1 MLKKYHIILLAVLL
15 IFTGC
20 YDQVEILN
28 GNGGS
33 GSKGDGSDNGS
44 SQIDNKSEIINPTM
58 RASAD
63 ENDALKQTFFSPAIA
78 TNGADLKYT
87 WNFDD
92 GTTETTDNNVV
103 THKYD
108 KYGKTYKV
116 ELKLENSS
124 SDVIK
129 YAYLDLTL
137 DKPYIFMDCDT
148 SGLKIFCKPIISETS
163 INDAEYTWKIY
174 RESDTNT
181 PLKEMISTGNASIDF
196 TFPSSGKY
204 VVSLEAASGKVEGV
218 ISVEH
223 NVNISD
229 AISQGNI
236 TYNVLSEDKLTY
248 EYSFSATAKNDT
260 LEYCWDFDGTSK
272 CSQGDGFAES
282 KEKSFGMMNHTY
294 NTYEQKRV
302 VTAYA
307 RLKNTPSEVVSKTII
322 FDQELPKASINV
334 SGSGYEKMY
343 TADFSFKPA
352 GNLTYIW
359 NVGDS
364 TEYSTEQVYHTYKA
378 DGLYQ
383 ITLNVLSDKFDS
395 SIESVKAEPVLV
407 NVSSSIDNLI
417 IESTLINQE
426 QSGETYSFS
435 SPARATEGRLY
446 FIWKVNNQIVEEG
459 EGLSAI
465 QYKFDKYGVDNSV
478 SLEVRHINTG
488 KVSAAD
494 PLFIKTTLPQ
504 AKLYPPQTVMKNMN
518 AEFTGEVI
526 DKNTDKDFIPV
537 LLNPV
542 YELEIKED
550 TTAAAFSAKS
560 EQLLLNHIFTTT
572 GAKIVKLKVTADNI
586 AEPIYSEPVTVYVND
601 IVVDC
606 NFTSDEINRFIV
618 TAVCSLSD
626 NTNPAYQYRLSYRQ
640 EVDGEITTT
649 EYNAADTPSIT
660 FYLHKPNKL
669 FNYDSRDI
677 LINYEIAQNND
688 FTKAVSGYIN
698 YNFKANKRVM
708 GKVKDILDSYERVDT
723 HELPT
728 YEDKK
733 GVTYAL
739 GENEGYVYSW
749 GKGGY
754 AGHGMTDENSY
765 ILTPKRITSINEP
778 IKEMKKIDHKIV
790 YSARDS
796 INKYILSSA
805 LPYCITNISDN
816 LVRVSNGFVLT
827 DTKKLYYTGIDG
839 NNENIE
845 AKHVIDNVETFTPN
859 LTNEV
864 FITTSDKRLYRVS
877 EKNDNNT
884 ITFNL
889 EEIAQNVADYK
900 VRNTT
905 DSSSHVFVLT
915 GDKKM
920 YHKGYVYNET
930 STGNGECVSGIGAG
944 LAKSEYLSLKQIPI
958 NEPVHTIYTFPSSM
972 FIDNYIVVALGD
984 SGAAYRWGCGESGK
998 NVDKTK
1004 LSLPQKLSLS
1014 GEKIVKYNVSEHDM
1028 WDNFAYIL
1036 TDKKNIYDV
1045 TTENKDTPLKIN
1057 IPNNDVISDVH
1068 RFYIKF
1074 VSTESGNFYKLTW
1087 GKKESTLMLVKNFK
1101 SYLSAVVPYYYFGGS
1116 YIFKD
1121 INKQLYVMGWNNAKD
1136 KEYYLGVGDIEFTT
1150 NQYGENYAVKLG
1162 INEPVK
1168 NVYTIS
1174 KNQSNQSSIAVTENG
1189 SIYVWGANAGL
1200 LPVGNTDPIK
1210 VPLKLPQT
1218 DSNVKKFL
1226 WNEDAS
1232 LDAQVFTILT
1242 NDGKVLS
1249 WGKNNLTGTDSKDN
1263 LSPDG
1268 YLLTPTQ
1275 VN

>member
-1 MLKKYHIILLAVLL
+1 MLKKYHIILAAVLL

-28 GNGGS
+28 NNGS
-33 GSKGDGSDNGS
+33 GSGSDGGGSDNGS
-44 SQIDNKSEIINPTM
+44 SQYDNKSEIINPTM

-103 THKYD
+103 SHIYD

-116 ELKLENSS
+116 ELKLENSD

-174 RESDTNT
+174 RENDTGK
-181 PLKEMISTGNASIDF
+181 PLKEVISTGNASIDY

-204 VVSLEAASGKVEGV
+204 IVSLEAASEKVEGV
-218 ISVEH
+218 INVEH

-229 AISQGNI
+229 SISQGNI

-260 LEYCWDFDGTSK
+260 LEFCWDFDNSSK
-272 CSQGDGFAES
+272 CSQGEGFAES
-282 KEKSFGMMNHTY
+282 KEKSFGIKNHTY
-294 NTYEQKRV
+294 ETYEQKRV

-322 FDQELPKASINV
+322 VDQELPKAAINV
-334 SGSGYEKMY
+334 AGSGYEKMY

-359 NVGDS
+359 GVGDS

-383 ITLNVLSDKFDS
+383 VTLNVLSDKFDS

-407 NVSSSIDNLI
+407 NISSSIDNLI
-417 IESTLINQE
+417 IESTLISQE

-435 SPARATEGRLY
+435 SPARATEGKLY
-446 FIWKVNNQIVEEG
+446 FIWKVNNQIVGEG

-478 SLEVRHINTG
+478 SLEVKHMNTG

-494 PLFIKTTLPQ
+494 PLFIKTTMPQ
-504 AKLYPPQTVMKNMN
+504 AKLYPPQTVMKNME
-518 AEFTGEVI
+518 AEFTREVI
-526 DKNTDKDFIPV
+526 DKNTEKDFIPL
-537 LLNPV
+537 LLNPK

-550 TTAAAFSAKS
+550 TAAAAAFSEKS
-560 EQLLLNHIFTTT
+560 ELFKHTFTTT
-572 GAKIVKLKVTADNI
+572 GAKILKLKVTADNI

-601 IVVDC
+601 IVVNCD
-606 NFTSDEINRFIV
+606 FTSDETNRFIV

-649 EYNAADTPSIT
+649 EHNAADTPSIT

-688 FTKAVSGYIN
+688 FSKAVSGYIN
-698 YNFKANKRVM
+698 YTFKANKRVM
-708 GKVKDILDSYERVDT
+708 ENVEDILDSYERVDT

-739 GENEGYVYSW
+739 GVYGYVYSW

-754 AGHGMTDENSY
+754 AGHGMTDENAY

-816 LVRVSNGFVLT
+816 IVRAANGFVLT

-845 AKHVIDNVETFTPN
+845 AKHVIDNVETFTIN
-859 LTNEV
+859 LTNEIY
-864 FITTSDKRLYRVS
+864 ITTSDNILYRVS
-877 EKNDNNT
+877 EKNDNDT

-889 EEIAQNVADYK
+889 EEIAQDVLDYK
-900 VRNTT
+900 IRNTT

-915 GDKKM
+915 GDNKM

-930 STGNGECVSGIGAG
+930 STGNGECISGIGAG
-944 LAKSEYLSLKQIPI
+944 LEKSEYLALKQIPI
-958 NEPVHTIYTFPSSM
+958 SEPVHTIYTFPSSM
-972 FIDNYIVVALGD
+972 YIDNYIVVALGD

-998 NVDKTK
+998 NIDKTK
-1004 LSLPQKLSLS
+1004 LSLPQKLTLP
-1014 GEKIVKYNVSEHDM
+1014 GEKIEKYNVSEHDM

-1045 TTENKDTPLKIN
+1045 TTVNKDAPLKIN
-1057 IPNNDVISDVH
+1057 IPNNDKISQVH

-1101 SYLSAVVPYYYFGGS
+1101 NYLSAVVPYYYFGGS

-1121 INKQLYVMGWNNAKD
+1121 VNKMLYAMGWNNAKD
-1136 KEYYLGVGDIEFTT
+1136 REYYLGVGDIEFTT

-1174 KNQSNQSSIAVTENG
+1174 KNQSNQSSIAITENG

-1210 VPLKLPQT
+1210 VPFKLPKT
-1218 DSNVKKFL
+1218 DNNVKKFL

-1242 NDGKVLS
+1242 KEGKVLS

-1268 YLLTPTQ
+1268 YLLKPTQ